1 MKFDDEKFIE
11 LNYFKLLII
20 FLVKTFLNFGLSD
33 FVKSIIF
40 IIHINLFKILEI
52 KNHQFGLLYF
62 Y

>member
-52 KNHQFGLLYF
+52 KNH
-62 Y
+62 